1 MAFEH
6 ILFEVRDAVARLTLN
21 RPDRL
26 NSFNDAMHAEVR
38 DALAALRADAS
49 VRVLLLTGAGRGF
62 CAGQDLGDRAVAP
75 GGAAVDLGASIE
87 RNYRPLV
94 LALRALPVP
103 TVCAVNGVAAG
114 AGANL
119 ALACDL
125 VVATRSASFIQ
136 AFAKIG
142 LIPDS
147 GGTFFLPRLVGR
159 ARAMGLAMLGDKLSA
174 DDAAAWGLIWRAVDD
189 AEFVSTVDKLCAQL
203 ASAPTRRAGRRSGRR
218 STPPR
223 TTRSRRSSTAS
234 ATCSASSGTPR
245 ITAKAWPRSPRS
257 ARRGSPGASLA
268 AGAPLAR
275 DAAVAVLGAGA
286 MGAGIAQVAAQAG
299 HRVLLYDART
309 GAADEARAKLA
320 ATLDGLAA
328 KGKLS
333 ADEAKADRLARRA
346 DPHARRVRERGL
358 GDRGD
363 RRGARRQA
371 RAVPRPRGRHRAR
384 RDHRVEHLVAL
395 DHRARRGHEARGRV
409 AGMHFFNRRPLMPWS
424 SRARAFDRPGRP
436 RHAVRDRRG
445 VGQDAG
451 ARDVDARLPSSTAAR
466 GRSTARRCGCSR
478 KAQRRR
484 RRSTRCCATA
494 AAFAWGPFELMD
506 LIGHDVN
513 YAVTR
518 SVWEAMYTIRATR
531 PRRSSASSSPPGT
544 SGASPDAASTTT
556 RPGATTPAPQVP
568 RP

>member
-6 ILFEVRDAVARLTLN
+6 ILFEVRDAIARLTLN

-203 ASAPTRRAGRRSGRR
+203 ASAPTRALVAARQAIDAAAHNSLEAQLDRERDVQRELGYAEDYREGV
-218 STPPR
+218 
-223 TTRSRRSSTAS
+223 A
-234 ATCSASSGTPR
+234 AF
-245 ITAKAWPRSPRS
+245 TAKRAPRF
-257 ARRGSPGASLA
+257 
-268 AGAPLAR
+268 
-275 DAAVAVLGAGA
+275 
-286 MGAGIAQVAAQAG
+286 
-299 HRVLLYDART
+299 T
-309 GAADEARAKLA
+309 GR
-320 ATLDGLAA
+320 
-328 KGKLS
+328 
-333 ADEAKADRLARRA
+333 
-346 DPHARRVRERGL
+346 
-358 GDRGD
+358 
-363 RRGARRQA
+363 
-371 RAVPRPRGRHRAR
+371 
-384 RDHRVEHLVAL
+384 
-395 DHRARRGHEARGRV
+395 
-409 AGMHFFNRRPLMPWS
+409 
-424 SRARAFDRPGRP
+424 
-436 RHAVRDRRG
+436 
-445 VGQDAG
+445 
-451 ARDVDARLPSSTAAR
+451 
-466 GRSTARRCGCSR
+466 
-478 KAQRRR
+478 
-484 RRSTRCCATA
+484 
-494 AAFAWGPFELMD
+494 
-506 LIGHDVN
+506 
-513 YAVTR
+513 
-518 SVWEAMYTIRATR
+518 
-531 PRRSSASSSPPGT
+531 
-544 SGASPDAASTTT
+544 
-556 RPGATTPAPQVP
+556 
-568 RP
+568 